1 MKTILRLSIVVGF
14 FLLLNGEP
22 PRQVTAEVQPVDVI
36 KAEAPVEAPKVVDT
50 TSVAPTPAPEPK
62 PIPVKQPT
70 TKEEIMSAAG
80 IPKKDWPA
88 VDYIITKESGWR
100 HTAVNKTSKAT
111 GLCQSLPA
119 SKMSSAGA
127 DYRTNPV
134 TQMKW
139 CNSYAKARYGGWWQA
154 HNFWRNNH
162 WW

>member
-36 KAEAPVEAPKVVDT
+36 KAEAPKVVDT
-50 TSVAPTPAPEPK
+50 TSVTPTPTPEP
-62 PIPVKQPT
+62 PPPVKLPT
-70 TKEEIMSAAG
+70 TKQEIMTAAG
-80 IPKKDWPA
+80 IDPKDWSA
-88 VDYIITKESGWR
+88 VDYIIHKESTWR
-100 HTAVNKTSKAT
+100 HTAVNISSGAT

-119 SKMSSAGA
+119 SKMATAGS
-127 DYRTNPV
+127 DYLTNPV

-139 CNSYAKARYGGWWQA
+139 CDSYAKSRYGGWQQA
-154 HNFWRNNH
+154 KQFWLANN